1 MLRSCECVAVFLIG
15 KKGKPETILTMRPVM
30 QNKEKQAFLMSQATS
45 ASKSL
50 VLLGPGSELEAWN
63 EEWFGHLKMG
73 GQRA

>member
-1 MLRSCECVAVFLIG
+1 MRGSVFNWQ
-15 KKGKPETILTMRPVM
+15 KKVNLKQYLPLRPVM

-45 ASKSL
+45 ANKRL